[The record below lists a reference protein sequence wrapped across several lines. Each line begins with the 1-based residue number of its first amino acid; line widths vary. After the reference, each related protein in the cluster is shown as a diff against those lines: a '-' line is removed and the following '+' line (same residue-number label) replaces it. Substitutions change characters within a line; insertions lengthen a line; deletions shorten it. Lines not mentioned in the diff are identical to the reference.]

1 MPNDFRLPPI
11 GFGPGSQPDDDRLEY
26 VPMPQ
31 DMRTYAPHIP
41 ETDERPD
48 ADALDL
54 LSHVSQAARSVAK
67 TGGTQ
72 QFDISALSTRARAL
86 VAEVMGE
93 GEVSVRIHG
102 IPAIAAQESVFAG
115 VWMLQGSGVDMIEVA
130 SVPTLAIERAFN
142 ACRAAQG
149 EAAPTL
155 PGMANAQALL
165 VELLDKSA
173 AFEPGREPHVINLT
187 LLPHT
192 EPDLA
197 WLDAAL
203 GEGAVTVL
211 SRGYGNCRIT
221 ATATRGIWRVQFF
234 NSMDTLI
241 LDTFEVTQMPE
252 VAVAAAEDLAD
263 SANRI
268 DAVLEAI
275 T

>member
-11 GFGPGSQPDDDRLEY
+11 GFGPGSQPEDDRLEY

-54 LSHVSQAARSVAK
+54 LSHVSQAARSVGK
-67 TGGTQ
+67 TGGTR

-130 SVPTLAIERAFN
+130 SVPSLAIERAFN
-142 ACRAAQG
+142 ARRAAQG

-197 WLDAAL
+197 WLDTAL

>member
-11 GFGPGSQPDDDRLEY
+11 GFGPGSQPEDDRLEY

-54 LSHVSQAARSVAK
+54 LSNVSQAARSVGK

-130 SVPTLAIERAFN
+130 SVPSLAIERAFN
-142 ACRAAQG
+142 ARRAAQG

-197 WLDAAL
+197 WLDTAL

>member
-1 MPNDFRLPPI
+1 MPNDFRLPPM
-11 GFGPGSQPDDDRLEY
+11 GFGPGSQPEDDTLDYMPL
-26 VPMPQ
+26 PQ

-41 ETDERPD
+41 ETDDRPD
-48 ADALDL
+48 ADAIEV
-54 LSHVSQAARSVAK
+54 LSQVSRAALSVAE
-67 TGGTQ
+67 TGGAR
-72 QFDISALSTRARAL
+72 QFDISALPPRARAL

-93 GEVSVRIHG
+93 GEVSIRMQG

-115 VWMLQGSGVDMIEVA
+115 VWMMQGDGVDIIEV
-130 SVPTLAIERAFN
+130 SPVPTLAIERSFN
-142 ACRAAQG
+142 ARRAAKG

-155 PGMANAQALL
+155 PGMANAQALI

-173 AFEPGREPHVINLT
+173 AYQPGQEPHVINLT

-197 WLDAAL
+197 WLDIAL

-234 NSMDTLI
+234 NSMDALI
-241 LDTFEVTQMPE
+241 LDTFEVTEMPE
-252 VAVAAAEDLAD
+252 IAIAASEDLAD
-263 SANRI
+263 SAKRI
-268 DAVLEAI
+268 EAVLEAI